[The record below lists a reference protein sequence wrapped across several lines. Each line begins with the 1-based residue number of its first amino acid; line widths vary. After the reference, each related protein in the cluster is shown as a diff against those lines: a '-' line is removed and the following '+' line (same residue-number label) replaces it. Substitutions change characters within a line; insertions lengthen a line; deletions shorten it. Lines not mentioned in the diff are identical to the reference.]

1 MSNFSQKYFNRY
13 SNKMNREAKVAA
25 WHFAKLET
33 TKINTKNYNFQIP
46 LYRIFASILM
56 NSETFLKI
64 LIGERVQKKILSCES
79 SLEHDLISAYIKK
92 KKIKIQLKKKNSK
105 VIINYF
111 KISILRLLNFMII
124 FFKITNANFTNT
136 VWLED
141 QSQLKNYKEI
151 FKNKI
156 KFEKLSFEIIKRNLK
171 FSFSQREK
179 NSIQNISSDYFE
191 VSKML
196 FKYNIFSKLFRSY
209 KTKNFFFLEGDS
221 VNQDLI
227 YLLISNKTKIFCFQW
242 GCEILRELKPTFNK
256 ISCHMF
262 LSWSEYWLK
271 VFERYNICKF
281 MVIGNPTLKIKK
293 KKIKKPKTI
302 GALML
307 RETNSDDEIINSDII
322 DILLKYNNHKVILR
336 NHPLS
341 FNEKYR
347 DKAQLFDFHNAR
359 EVKFE
364 KTLNTCDFFILNFSS
379 TIIEIL
385 NNNSI
390 PIVYNPTKEK
400 INIEIEKVLN
410 HKNLKLICNTK
421 NELDQMVKK
430 ILSSEKFQSDLK
442 KSITAKFYQNK
453 KLFLKKNIKLTKLY
467 KMI

>member
-1 MSNFSQKYFNRY
+1 MH
-13 SNKMNREAKVAA
+13 REAKVAA

-56 NSETFLKI
+56 NSETFLKT

-141 QSQLKNYKEI
+141 QSQLKNYKGI

-156 KFEKLSFEIIKRNLK
+156 KFEKLSFEIIKKNLK
-171 FSFSQREK
+171 FSFSEREK

-221 VNQDLI
+221 ENQDLI
-227 YLLISNKTKIFCFQW
+227 YLVISNKTKIFCFQW
-242 GCEILRELKPTFNK
+242 GCEILRELKPTF
-256 ISCHMF
+256 
-262 LSWSEYWLK
+262 
-271 VFERYNICKF
+271 
-281 MVIGNPTLKIKK
+281 
-293 KKIKKPKTI
+293 
-302 GALML
+302 
-307 RETNSDDEIINSDII
+307 
-322 DILLKYNNHKVILR
+322 
-336 NHPLS
+336 
-341 FNEKYR
+341 
-347 DKAQLFDFHNAR
+347 
-359 EVKFE
+359 
-364 KTLNTCDFFILNFSS
+364 
-379 TIIEIL
+379 
-385 NNNSI
+385 
-390 PIVYNPTKEK
+390 
-400 INIEIEKVLN
+400 
-410 HKNLKLICNTK
+410 
-421 NELDQMVKK
+421 
-430 ILSSEKFQSDLK
+430 
-442 KSITAKFYQNK
+442 
-453 KLFLKKNIKLTKLY
+453 
-467 KMI
+467 